1 MQTELLS
8 YILYAAANT
17 DLISVDFKIS
27 LQILFSLFM
36 QQTTQ
41 GACEL
46 LSYEHFLQPIK
57 AL

>member
-17 DLISVDFKIS
+17 DLISVDFKYLVFFIYA
-27 LQILFSLFM
+27 
-36 QQTTQ
+36 TDHTRT

-46 LSYEHFLQPIK
+46 LSYKHFLQPIK
-57 AL
+57 VL